1 MFDEGNY
8 LRYQL
13 ALPAM
18 SSKWFSTLVRVTYAA
33 NLGQQQHAF
42 TLSGRGL
49 DALSTKVKESL
60 SVNTNLILETETA

>member
-1 MFDEGNY
+1 MKLTE
-8 LRYQL
+8 RWVS
-13 ALPAM
+13 P
-18 SSKWFSTLVRVTYAA
+18 FSA

-60 SVNTNLILETETA
+60 SVNTNLILETEAV